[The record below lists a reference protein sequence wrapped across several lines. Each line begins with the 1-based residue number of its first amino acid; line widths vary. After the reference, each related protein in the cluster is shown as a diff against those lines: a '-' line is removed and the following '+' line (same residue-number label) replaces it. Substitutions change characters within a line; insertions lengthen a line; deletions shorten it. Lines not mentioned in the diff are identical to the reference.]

1 MSRWS
6 EMIDRGMR
14 QPSAILAV
22 LNVSPESFH
31 AGSIATEEAEIARR
45 AESMQRD
52 GADAID
58 IGAAG
63 SAPYKDTAIDEDEEC
78 RRMERAVRIV
88 RRVSTLPISADTP
101 RPRVAHAALA
111 AGADAI
117 NCIRG
122 LRFHT
127 EPLPPGTGAIVMA
140 HGDDWVPADGE
151 EPAAAV
157 ERILRRAEERAAAL
171 GIRDIAV
178 DPGIGFFRNRQRPW
192 HEWDLELIR
201 AARRLHE
208 STGRA
213 VCFGVSRKSFIGH
226 LLGGI
231 PPEDRLA
238 GTLAVQ
244 CTLSLAGAALLRV
257 HDVREAAQSIRMLR
271 AIDPL
276 GHPEP
281 SRPS

>member
-1 MSRWS
+1 MSRWN
-6 EMIDRGMR
+6 EMIARGMS
-14 QPSAILAV
+14 QPSAILGV

-31 AGSIATEEAEIARR
+31 AGSVATEESEIARR
-45 AESMQRD
+45 AEAMQRD

-127 EPLPPGTGAIVMA
+127 EPLPLGTGVIVMA
-140 HGDDWVPADGE
+140 HGDDWIPRDGE
-151 EPAAAV
+151 DPQAAV
-157 ERILRRAEERAAAL
+157 CRILRRAKDRAIEL
-171 GIRDIAV
+171 GADSVTV

-192 HEWDLELIR
+192 HEWDLALVR
-201 AARRLHE
+201 SARRLHE
-208 STGRA
+208 DSGRA

-238 GTLAVQ
+238 GTLAVHAA
-244 CTLSLAGAALLRV
+244 LSLAGTALLRV
-257 HDVREAAQSIRMLR
+257 HDVREAAHSIRMLR
-271 AIDPL
+271 AIGTLEDVERTKL
-276 GHPEP
+276 
-281 SRPS
+281 S